1 MTDTLRAW
9 LPDVAAWASVA
20 LMGLCALRLLV
31 RLTRV
36 LRGQEDAF
44 MPAKAADGEAGRAPV
59 RALLAAAGAAL
70 LSRALIYLLA
80 YAMRRAMGDPG
91 GFFETLPA
99 LWVHWDT
106 RHYTGIALEGYTAV
120 GDERLRLV
128 FFPLYPLLMRVLS
141 PLTGGNVF
149 FAGLLISLACTAA
162 ASALLCSLAYE
173 TYGARAARLSVAYLL
188 LSPMSVFLNCCYTEA
203 LFLCLTLSVLLLLRR
218 ERPWLAALCGM
229 GAALTRMP
237 GVIIAGLF
245 LIELLAGIPKG
256 RFNLRA
262 VLRCAGQMMI
272 VFSGLLVYWA
282 INWIVTGDPM
292 MYMTYQRENWF
303 QEPGTFWGSV
313 SNTVYYLLGS
323 LEEGDWFFSWGA
335 QLAAMAFI
343 FLLLVFRSDA
353 LPFDWAAYSFVYVA
367 VVLAPTWLLSGP
379 RYLFAL
385 APLPMLKARMFSGRG
400 AHAAALALS
409 AALLVLFTFGYTIA
423 VEVL

>member
-1 MTDTLRAW
+1 MTDALRTW
-9 LPDVAAWASVA
+9 LPTAAAGVSIA
-20 LMGLCALRLLV
+20 LMGLCALRLLA
-31 RLTRV
+31 RLIRV
-36 LRGQEDAF
+36 LRGQEDPF
-44 MPAKAADGEAGRAPV
+44 TPVRPADELPGRAPA
-59 RALLAAAGAAL
+59 RTLLAAAGAAL
-70 LSRALIYLLA
+70 LSRALVYLLA
-80 YAMRRAMGDPG
+80 YAMRRAMGEPG
-91 GFFETLPA
+91 GFLETLPL

-128 FFPLYPLLMRVLS
+128 FFPLYPLLMRLLS

-149 FAGLLISLACTAA
+149 ASGLLISLACSAA
-162 ASALLCSLAYE
+162 ASAMLCSLAYE
-173 TYGARAARLSVAYLL
+173 TYGARTAKLSVAYLL
-188 LSPMSVFLNCCYTEA
+188 LSPLSVFLNCCYTEA
-203 LFLCLTLSVLLLLRR
+203 LFLCMTLGTMLLLRR
-218 ERPWLAALCGM
+218 GRPWLAALCGM

-237 GVIIAGLF
+237 GVIVAGLF
-245 LIELLAGIPKG
+245 LIELLAGIPKA
-256 RFNLRA
+256 RLTMRA
-262 VLRCAGQMMI
+262 VLRCAGQMLI
-272 VFSGLLVYWA
+272 VFSGLFVYWA
-282 INWIVTGDPM
+282 INWIVTGDAL

-335 QLAAMAFI
+335 QLAAMAFV
-343 FLLLVFRSDA
+343 FLLLAFCVDA

-385 APLPMLKARMFSGRG
+385 APLPMLKAQMVRGRG
-400 AHAAALALS
+400 AHAAVLTLS

-423 VEVL
+423 IEVL